1 MSNRSDNNNSP
12 VPPLHAPVDQ
22 NEDYESYSVDSSS
35 EEEEEEPVLSEEVIA
50 QLKRNDPNLTLLK
63 IEFVEY
69 GLLRSSTDWPT
80 VGKLIG
86 SNNHIN
92 ELHVDG
98 ASGNDGSEGKDDG
111 YQNIEES
118 RQFYR
123 DVASNTSIETLH
135 LTGIEEPDVFSPSLL
150 ERSTNL
156 QSLDIKNSFIGD
168 NGYTALEQLLKNPS
182 SQLKKLCMTG
192 GDLSRGVDNLR
203 DGLANNTTLKQ
214 LHVNFYAANHPSI
227 AWAFRNSSIEELVLK
242 ETMYGR
248 SEDAELIEMAPVL
261 KKNTTLKKLTV
272 SLGGDITTLGWQAL
286 FKSLRVNRT
295 LVELDFS
302 NNSSMND
309 DSMTSL
315 MTMLSHNSTLK
326 TLRLENCRNVKRD
339 GWKVRVC
346 MFCCMNSCV

>member
-1 MSNRSDNNNSP
+1 MSNRSNNNSP
-12 VPPLHAPVDQ
+12 VYAPVDFS
-22 NEDYESYSVDSSS
+22 EDGSHLHDDSSSS
-35 EEEEEEPVLSEEVIA
+35 EEEEEEPVLSEEVIS

-92 ELHVDG
+92 ELHVD
-98 ASGNDGSEGKDDG
+98 ANSGNDGSEGKDDG

-123 DVASNTSIETLH
+123 DVASNTSVETLH
-135 LTGIEEPDVFSPSLL
+135 LIGIEEPDVFSPSLL
-150 ERSTNL
+150 ERSTNI

-203 DGLANNTTLKQ
+203 DGLANNTMLKQ
-214 LHVNFYAANHPSI
+214 LHINFYAANHPSI
-227 AWAFRNSSIEELVLK
+227 AWAFQNSSIEELVLK

-339 GWKVRVC
+339 GWKVRVSIFVSYDFVC
-346 MFCCMNSCV
+346 RI

>member
-1 MSNRSDNNNSP
+1 M
-12 VPPLHAPVDQ
+12 
-22 NEDYESYSVDSSS
+22 
-35 EEEEEEPVLSEEVIA
+35 I
-50 QLKRNDPNLTLLK
+50 
-63 IEFVEY
+63 
-69 GLLRSSTDWPT
+69 
-80 VGKLIG
+80 
-86 SNNHIN
+86 
-92 ELHVDG
+92 
-98 ASGNDGSEGKDDG
+98 
-111 YQNIEES
+111 
-118 RQFYR
+118 
-123 DVASNTSIETLH
+123 
-135 LTGIEEPDVFSPSLL
+135 GIEEPDVFSPSLL

-203 DGLANNTTLKQ
+203 DGLANNTILKQ
-214 LHVNFYAANHPSI
+214 LQVNFYAANHPSI
-227 AWAFRNSSIEELVLK
+227 AWVFQNSSIEELVLK

-261 KKNTTLKKLTV
+261 KKNTTLKKVTI
-272 SLGGDITTLGWQAL
+272 SLGGDITTIGWQAL

-302 NNSSMND
+302 NNSSLND

-339 GWKVRVC
+339 GWKVALVL
-346 MFCCMNSCV
+346 FYDINPSVQYEV

>member
-1 MSNRSDNNNSP
+1 MSNRSNNNSP
-12 VPPLHAPVDQ
+12 VYAPVDFS
-22 NEDYESYSVDSSS
+22 EDGSHLHDDSSS
-35 EEEEEEPVLSEEVIA
+35 EEEEEEPVLSEEVIT
-50 QLKRNDPNLTLLK
+50 QLKQNDPNLTLLK

-92 ELHVDG
+92 ELHVNG
-98 ASGNDGSEGKDDG
+98 NSGNDGSEGKDDG

-135 LTGIEEPDVFSPSLL
+135 LIGIEEPDVFSPSLL

-168 NGYTALEQLLKNPS
+168 KGYTALEQLLKNPS

-203 DGLANNTTLKQ
+203 DGLG
-214 LHVNFYAANHPSI
+214 
-227 AWAFRNSSIEELVLK
+227 K
-242 ETMYGR
+242 ETWPDGACYEGEYKKGKKYGKGEFNW
-248 SEDAELIEMAPVL
+248 SDGSHYDGNFIE
-261 KKNTTLKKLTV
+261 
-272 SLGGDITTLGWQAL
+272 
-286 FKSLRVNRT
+286 
-295 LVELDFS
+295 
-302 NNSSMND
+302 NNI
-309 DSMTSL
+309 
-315 MTMLSHNSTLK
+315 HGK
-326 TLRLENCRNVKRD
+326 
-339 GWKVRVC
+339 G
-346 MFCCMNSCV
+346 